1 MQASRDPLHGRSLTV
16 AQPARTRRDRTRS
29 AIIDAA
35 LDLFRDVGYESTT
48 MRAIATRAGVSVG
61 NAYYYFASKEH
72 LIQGF
77 YDIVWDHDTPSFGL
91 PWYQPRN
98 GKAEVPGFF
107 GALMEN
113 AVLTTFEPRNF
124 LAGGDE
130 VAVVVRYAMEVK
142 STGRALPEDTEIH
155 LWTFGADGKIVRFA
169 HVVDRHAQWAA
180 YNGVDA

>member
-1 MQASRDPLHGRSLTV
+1 MSDRNVQTVRTIYEAFGRGDV
-16 AQPARTRRDRTRS
+16 PAILETLAD
-29 AIIDAA
+29 
-35 LDLFRDVGYESTT
+35 
-48 MRAIATRAGVSVG
+48 
-61 NAYYYFASKEH
+61 
-72 LIQGF
+72 
-77 YDIVWDHDTPSFGL
+77 DIVWDHDTPSFGL